1 MTEEELREIATS
13 FRTAI
18 EMSDLSAEAIGEEAS
33 GRMERF
39 PDSACAEVT
48 RILGLFLTE
57 EFGLTSLVHKGAQ
70 IEKGEK
76 WFGTHEWLEHN
87 GIKIDITADQFEMV
101 DERVIVSSNSEFH
114 NEFANKIFDY
124 SCPFS
129 FEHDPDWL
137 KPFYDEVVSK
147 YRSLNDAEGKESD
160 EHQ

>member
-1 MTEEELREIATS
+1 LTEDELREIAS
-13 FRTAI
+13 KFRAAI
-18 EMSDLSAEAIGEEAS
+18 EMSDLSAETIGEEAS
-33 GRMERF
+33 SRVKDF

-57 EFGLTSLVHKGAQ
+57 EFGLTPLVHKGAQ

-101 DERVIVSSNSEFH
+101 DEEVIVSSNSDFH
-114 NEFANKIFDY
+114 NEYADKIFDY

-137 KPFYDEVVSK
+137 KSFYDEVVSK
-147 YRSLNDAEGKESD
+147 YRTLNESKDKESD
-160 EHQ
+160 EHE